1 METAIWQ
8 NFNQEEVILV
18 GISNTN
24 NQSIISDF
32 VEENGLTFPI
42 LYDSGSSGGVQGGDT
57 YDLYYMPNDGSPY
70 PRDFVIDQEG
80 LIVYANNEID
90 TEWMLYEINNLIDS
104 TNGILGDIKSTLDS
118 ISGHGITATISGN
131 GLHLYR
137 KDPFGVTSPERNLM
151 NVVTSEANNIADL
164 PRTGRH
170 GYTVRIV
177 NSGEDMD
184 TWPGWYHGWCNRGQV
199 RWKYF

>member
-8 NFNQEEVILV
+8 NFNQEEVIFV

-24 NQSIISDF
+24 SQSVISNF

-80 LIVYANNEID
+80 IIVYANNEID
-90 TEWMLYEINNLIDS
+90 TEWMIYEINNLIDS
-104 TNGILGDIKSTLDS
+104 TNGLLGDINQDS
-118 ISGHGITATISGN
+118 IINVLDIISLIN
-131 GLHLYR
+131 FVLGL
-137 KDPFGVTSPERNLM
+137 DMPTSDEMILSDLNEDSIINVLDIVSLVNLIL
-151 NVVTSEANNIADL
+151 N
-164 PRTGRH
+164 
-170 GYTVRIV
+170 
-177 NSGEDMD
+177 
-184 TWPGWYHGWCNRGQV
+184 
-199 RWKYF
+199 